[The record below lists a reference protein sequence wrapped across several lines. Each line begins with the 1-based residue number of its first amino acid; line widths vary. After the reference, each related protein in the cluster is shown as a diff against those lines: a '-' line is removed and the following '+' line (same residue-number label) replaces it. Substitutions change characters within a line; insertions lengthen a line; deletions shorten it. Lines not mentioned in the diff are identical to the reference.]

1 MPDLYIGDYVYDE
14 GLAKKYD
21 YPKQVTEPEFSLAT
35 RLALVLVF
43 VVTIVSLFLF
53 IDQNQ

>member
-14 GLAKKYD
+14 GISKKYD
-21 YPKQVTEPEFSLAT
+21 YPKQVSEPEFSLAT

-43 VVTIVSLFLF
+43 IVTVVSLFLF
-53 IDQNQ
+53 ID